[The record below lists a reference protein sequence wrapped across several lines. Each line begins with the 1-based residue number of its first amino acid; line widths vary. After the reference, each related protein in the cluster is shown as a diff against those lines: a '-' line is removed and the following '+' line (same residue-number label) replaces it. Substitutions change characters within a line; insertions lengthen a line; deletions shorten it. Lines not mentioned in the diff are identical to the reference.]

1 MIKRLM
7 LLLATMLLAPLTVA
21 WAGEAVP
28 VMVVPFTVHADQD
41 IAGVDDEIQAAM
53 EKELTA
59 EGADIVKAGP
69 VDADMRLD
77 SRALRE
83 LGLQGGGDYVVWG
96 SLTWIAGHYSI
107 DARLMETV
115 GNAPPK
121 IFFSEGRD
129 RATLLQT
136 INALSKNMGRSLF
149 NRERIADI
157 EIQGNSRIE
166 ADAIRRILKTRAGD
180 IFSAK
185 SLSQDL
191 KAVFAMGYFDDVRIE
206 SESGPDGKTVIF
218 QIKEKPTIRYIK
230 ISGNDNFKDEEIK
243 ESLTL
248 KTGSIMNLTHIRN
261 NVELI
266 ERMYKDKNYHNVRVE
281 YETVPLDNNQAD
293 LTFKIEEGDKIRIK
307 NIIFEGNE
315 EYDDDDLKDL
325 METSEKGFFSFLTS
339 SGDLKPE
346 VIEQDAAKIAAFYQ
360 NNGYIQARVSDPQI
374 DYNPDGIDITI
385 KIDEGPRFKV
395 GDVTVEGD
403 LAIPRETLMEKLK
416 ITKEEYYSR
425 ETVREDVL
433 RITDLFADEGYA
445 YADVSPR
452 IDKNTAELKV
462 HIAYVVQKGKQV
474 YFEKIIISG
483 NTKTRDKVIRRELK
497 VYEEEL
503 YSGKDL
509 KKGVRALHRLDF
521 FEDVKVD
528 TIRGSGDDKMILKLS
543 VTEKPTGAFTFGGG
557 YSTTENG
564 FVAASVSQRNLFGR
578 GQVLQLKSQLGG
590 SSSRYTLSFTEPWLF
605 DIPLSAGVDLYN
617 WNTDYDTYD
626 KDSLGGGL
634 RFSYPVADF
643 TRVYLNYAY
652 DSADIRDVTADAAD
666 SVKDLEGI
674 NVTSS
679 VTTALKY
686 DSRDRAFNPTEGS
699 EHSASVEYAGLG
711 GNIGFTKYLV
721 ESGKYFPLFWE
732 TVGFLHGRAGFVS
745 QNTGKTLPDYEKFY
759 LGGINS
765 MRGFEWEDLAPLER
779 NLDGSY
785 SEVGGEK
792 FVQFNVEYIIP
803 LAKEAGVMGVLFF
816 DTGDVYSDAE
826 DIDLGSLRESAG
838 FGFRWYSPVGPIRV
852 EYGYVLDPLPG
863 QENTGKW
870 EFTMGAAF

>member
-7 LLLATMLLAPLTVA
+7 LLLATLLLIANTVA
-21 WAGEAVP
+21 WAEAP
-28 VMVVPFTVHADQD
+28 VQVVVVPFTVYADQD
-41 IAGVDDEIQAAM
+41 IAEAAQEALAAI
-53 EKELTA
+53 EKQLAA
-59 EGADIVKAGP
+59 EGAQIVKAGP
-69 VDADMRLD
+69 VDAA
-77 SRALRE
+77 ALSGDGDRRQF
-83 LGLQGGGDYVVWG
+83 GLRTGADYVIWG
-96 SLTWIAGHYSI
+96 SLTWIAGRYSF
-107 DARLMETV
+107 DVRLVETT

-121 IFFSEGRD
+121 IFFAEGRD

-136 INALSKNMGRSLF
+136 INGLATNMGRRLF
-149 NRERIADI
+149 NRERIAGI

-166 ADAIRRILKTRAGD
+166 VDAIRRILKTHAGD
-180 IFSAK
+180 VFSAK

-206 SESGPDGKTVIF
+206 AESGADGKTIIF

-230 ISGNDNFKDEEIK
+230 TTGNDDFDDDEIK
-243 ESLTL
+243 ENLTL
-248 KTGSIMNLTHIRN
+248 KTGSILSMANIRN
-261 NVELI
+261 NIELI
-266 ERMYKDKNYHNVRVE
+266 ERMYKEKNYHNIRVE
-281 YETVPLDNNQAD
+281 FETVPLDNNQAD
-293 LTFKIEEGDKIRIK
+293 LTFKIEEGDKVRVK
-307 NIIFEGNE
+307 NIVFEGNE

-346 VIEQDAAKIAAFYQ
+346 VLEQDAAKIAAFYQ

-374 DYNPDGIDITI
+374 DYNADGIDITI
-385 KIDEGPRFKV
+385 KVDEGPRFKV
-395 GDVTVEGD
+395 GDVTVDGD

-416 ITKEEYYSR
+416 ITQEEYYSR
-425 ETVREDVL
+425 ETVRGDVL

-452 IDKNTAELKV
+452 IDKNKADLKV
-462 HIAYVVQKGKQV
+462 HITYVVQKGKQV

-497 VYEEEL
+497 VYEQEL
-503 YSGKDL
+503 YSGKAM
-509 KKGVRALHRLDF
+509 KRGVRNLHRLDF

-528 TIRGSGDDKMILKLS
+528 TVKGSADDKMILKLG

-578 GQVLQLKSQLGG
+578 GQVLQLKTQLGG
-590 SSSRYTLSFTEPWLF
+590 TSTRYTLSFTEPWLF
-605 DIPLSAGVDLYN
+605 DIPLSAGIDLYN
-617 WNTDYDTYD
+617 WTVDYDTYD

-634 RFSYPVADF
+634 RASYPVADF
-643 TRVYLNYAY
+643 TRVYVNYAY
-652 DSADIRDVTADAAD
+652 DNADVRNITADAAD
-666 SVKDLEGI
+666 AVKDLEGQ

-679 VTTALKY
+679 ITTALKY
-686 DSRDRAFNPTEGS
+686 DSRDRLFNPTEGS
-699 EHSASVEYAGLG
+699 DHSVSVEYAGLG
-711 GNIGFTKYLV
+711 GNVGFVKYLA
-721 ESGKYFPLFWE
+721 EGGRYFPLFWE
-732 TVGFLHGRAGFVS
+732 TVGFLHGRGGLVTENS
-745 QNTGKTLPDYEKFY
+745 GKDLPDYEKFF

-765 MRGFEWEDLAPLER
+765 MRGFEWEDLAPLDANGDEI
-779 NLDGSY
+779 
-785 SEVGGEK
+785 GGEK
-792 FVQFNVEYIIP
+792 FVQFNVEFIIP

-816 DTGDVYSDAE
+816 DTGDVYGQNE
-826 DIDLGSLRESAG
+826 DVDLANLRESAG
-838 FGFRWYSPVGPIRV
+838 FGFRWYSPVGPIRI

-863 QENTGKW
+863 EDNTGKW